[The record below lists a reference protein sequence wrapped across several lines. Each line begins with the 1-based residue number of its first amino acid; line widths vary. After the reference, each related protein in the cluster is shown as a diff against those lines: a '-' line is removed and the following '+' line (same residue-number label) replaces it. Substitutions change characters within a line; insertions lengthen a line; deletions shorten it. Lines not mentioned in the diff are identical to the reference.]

1 MKQNKGFILRE
12 IADVPYLLPY
22 GQMIADHKRGMKIN
36 STGVYLWKLLE
47 QELTMNEL
55 IALSAAYYEI
65 PEQDRAE
72 FETDIRQFLM
82 QLLAYGIIED
92 SSEPTASKEDTER
105 LLSIGNLN
113 LQLFGPEAAFPPE
126 FTDFVVSEVPQV
138 HQTIHLHI
146 GSPATQSNGLVLLR
160 NQELVILEQEEQ
172 YILIFPEAKQL
183 VEIHLKK
190 DASKAICY
198 CLPPFNESFHYDL
211 FHALRLLYLYLAQN
225 KGMVALHS
233 ASILYKGKAWLFSG
247 RSGMGKSTHTNLWKK
262 LYNTPIIN
270 GDLNL
275 LGMENGTPVVYGIPW
290 CGTSG
295 MYDTKT
301 HILGGII
308 LLKQA
313 PEDFIEKLSED
324 KKQLLVCQRLI
335 SPTWSPELFDKNISI
350 IEKIVSKILICKL
363 NCTKENSSAEVMK
376 QHIDTLPSNPFAHL
390 L

>member
-92 SSEPTASKEDTER
+92 SSEPTASKEDTES